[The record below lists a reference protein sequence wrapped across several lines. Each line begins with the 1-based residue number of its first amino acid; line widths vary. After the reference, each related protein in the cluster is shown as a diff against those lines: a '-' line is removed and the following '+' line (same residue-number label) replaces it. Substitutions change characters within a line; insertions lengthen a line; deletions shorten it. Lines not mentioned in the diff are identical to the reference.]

1 MNSYRQKKFEY
12 VTNKYQNRGRLLI
25 SCNDKPGIVAKVS
38 QWLFEYKA
46 NIVESNQYSTS
57 HTDGLFFMRIEFE
70 CPDFQKRYS
79 ELKESFHEVA
89 SSFKMD
95 WQLQSASK
103 RKKTAIFVSKED
115 HCLQELLWNY
125 ERGELYTDIAM
136 VVSNHET
143 MREFVESKGIPFHY
157 IPVTKETKP
166 EAEKAQLELLESN
179 EIDFVILA
187 RYMQIL
193 SSDFVT
199 RHPNRVMNI
208 HHSFLPAF
216 VGAKPYERAYERGV
230 KLIGATAHYVTD
242 ELDQGPIV
250 EQDIERVDHRDSIE
264 ELKRIGR
271 SVEKSVLARGVK
283 WHLEDRI
290 LVYGNKTI
298 VFD

>member
-1 MNSYRQKKFEY
+1 
-12 VTNKYQNRGRLLI
+12 
-25 SCNDKPGIVAKVS
+25 
-38 QWLFEYKA
+38 
-46 NIVESNQYSTS
+46 
-57 HTDGLFFMRIEFE
+57 
-70 CPDFQKRYS
+70 
-79 ELKESFHEVA
+79 
-89 SSFKMD
+89 
-95 WQLQSASK
+95 
-103 RKKTAIFVSKED
+103 
-115 HCLQELLWNY
+115 
-125 ERGELYTDIAM
+125 
-136 VVSNHET
+136 
-143 MREFVESKGIPFHY
+143 
-157 IPVTKETKP
+157 
-166 EAEKAQLELLESN
+166 
-179 EIDFVILA
+179 
-187 RYMQIL
+187 MQIL